1 MGRATQLG
9 VNFAKGVL
17 TNARLGVNF
26 VPDIAP
32 EPHISIN
39 LEVGP
44 GKEADVTAQFKTI
57 ENFAQRSSSE
67 FYLFVF
73 AKLTEKS
80 MPMMGSTISV
90 SLVAGCISSAQN
102 PEVEREPRFS
112 T

>member
-1 MGRATQLG
+1 MT
-9 VNFAKGVL
+9 AK
-17 TNARLGVNF
+17 
-26 VPDIAP
+26 
-32 EPHISIN
+32 
-39 LEVGP
+39 
-44 GKEADVTAQFKTI
+44 FKTI

-73 AKLTEKS
+73 AKLTEKG

-112 T
+112 NVLNLAVKQINAVATQICLVP